1 MAQNNANKKQASNNN
16 TKDRKGDTGRTSNQG
31 RKASS
36 EEVPIPK
43 TGETGKE
50 FSLSKL
56 TKCLHSFN

>member
-1 MAQNNANKKQASNNN
+1 MQTKNRQAI
-16 TKDRKGDTGRTSNQG
+16 TILKIA
-31 RKASS
+31 KAIPAELLTRDVRLPR
-36 EEVPIPK
+36 EEAPIPI